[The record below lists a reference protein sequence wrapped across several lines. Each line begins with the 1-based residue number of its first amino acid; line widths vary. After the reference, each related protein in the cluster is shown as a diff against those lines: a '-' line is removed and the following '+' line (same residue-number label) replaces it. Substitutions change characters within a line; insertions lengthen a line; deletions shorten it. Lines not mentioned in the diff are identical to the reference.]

1 MFCSSVR
8 RRIHR
13 PRYAN
18 MLTKWCWRRAK
29 VLCNGILGMPCPLY
43 NRAAGYHST
52 CVKGFFGT
60 MPNSSS
66 PLLITLFSSIH
77 IASNKLTKADTA
89 SFSPNSLLIKKIY
102 VPLHTLSP
110 DGGIGRR
117 AGLKHQWSNPSRF
130 DPGSGYYKPLVNRW
144 FTRDFSFSTCTK
156 SVLCNNTMR
165 KVYFHSFPV
174 LSFMFN

>member
-1 MFCSSVR
+1 M
-8 RRIHR
+8 
-13 PRYAN
+13 
-18 MLTKWCWRRAK
+18 
-29 VLCNGILGMPCPLY
+29 CNGILGMPCPLY
-43 NRAAGYHST
+43 NRAASYHST
-52 CVKGFFGT
+52 CVKGSFGT

-89 SFSPNSLLIKKIY
+89 SFSQNSLLIKKIY

-130 DPGSGYYKPLVNRW
+130 DPGSGYKSLNVKPCKLNICRA
-144 FTRDFSFSTCTK
+144 FLLLMCTK
-156 SVLCNNTMR
+156 GVLNR
-165 KVYFHSFPV
+165 EQIAKR
-174 LSFMFN
+174 